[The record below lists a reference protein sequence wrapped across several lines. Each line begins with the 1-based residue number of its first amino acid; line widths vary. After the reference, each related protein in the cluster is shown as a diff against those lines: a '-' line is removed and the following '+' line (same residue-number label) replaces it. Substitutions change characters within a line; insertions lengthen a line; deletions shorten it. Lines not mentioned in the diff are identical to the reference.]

1 MNDDRSLERAARSF
15 IEAGPT
21 EAPDRVVEA
30 ALTTIHSTPQE
41 RDWHVP
47 WRTRPMTLTLRLLAG
62 AAAVAI
68 AIGGV
73 FLLRP
78 GSIPDVG
85 GRPSP
90 TLSAPSATPSP
101 TASGPLTACG
111 LLSNSEVAATIDI
124 HFGATSTE
132 TGTTCTYRNGPGEII
147 LKVTYTKTGGQAAY
161 ASAKKAP
168 GVQVLS
174 DIGTDAV
181 FDATSSTIYLAKGD
195 VMVAVAVNQAGQ
207 STYLAY
213 FAKLAAGRI

>member
-47 WRTRPMTLTLRLLAG
+47 WRTRPMTQTLRLLAG
-62 AAAVAI
+62 AAALAAVVV
-68 AIGGV
+68 GGV
-73 FLLRP
+73 FILRP
-78 GSIPDVG
+78 GSGSDVG

-90 TLSAPSATPSP
+90 TASQPAF
-101 TASGPLTACG
+101 SGPLTACK
-111 LLSNSEVAATIDI
+111 LLTNSEVAAQIDV
-124 HFGATSTE
+124 HLGATSTE
-132 TGTTCTYRNGPGEII
+132 TGTTCTYRNGPGDVI
-147 LKVTYTKTGGQAAY
+147 LRVTYTNPGGQAAY